1 MYKLLYENPNEDFF
15 TRLLK
20 IRNINDDILDFLN
33 PSLAKYRIDP
43 FFLDDM
49 EKSITR
55 VMKAIKDKEKIMIFG
70 DYDAD
75 GITSSFVLFSF
86 FNKFLK
92 YKNISIR
99 LPSRFE
105 EGYGIR
111 ISHIDE
117 IKSLWVKLIITVDNW
132 ITAINEVNHANNIWI
147 DMIITDHHKA
157 LNEIPQAYGII
168 NPNISSKYWF
178 KWLAWVWVV
187 FKFITAMANKFGFDE
202 KTKQNIIN
210 FYLPVVAIWTV
221 ADCVPLI
228 NENRAFVKKWLELLN
243 TKKNLPKSIENL
255 IKYIN
260 IKTKID
266 TFHIGFMIAPRLN
279 ASGRLLSPYKS
290 LNCLLSTDADKQKGI
305 FEEME
310 QLNTERKKLQDEAFK
325 EAEKNLDI
333 EKNIIIICSD
343 NLWEW
348 IIWLVA
354 GKLTEKYNK
363 PSVVISIN
371 NEKWTAT
378 ASLRWPD
385 YFDVVDLLNQAAK
398 YLINYGWHKQAGW
411 MTVNIQDLEVVI
423 NIFEEYTQRIIVKEK
438 TKKILYVDTKIY
450 DWELNLS
457 QLNDVQK
464 LAPFGEWN
472 PEPIFL
478 IEQIDINWVE
488 KVGKNG
494 NWHLK
499 IHAQKNNI
507 KFPVLFRS
515 KWSEVNWFEK
525 EWKKDIIWK
534 VKKDDYNW
542 WFFIDGVKMI

>member
-1 MYKLLYENPNEDFF
+1 MYRLLYENPDEDFF

-55 VMKAIKDKEKIMIFG
+55 VMKAIKDQEKIMIFW
-70 DYDAD
+70 DYDVD

-105 EGYGIR
+105 EWYGIR
-111 ISHIDE
+111 TSHIDE
-117 IKSLWVKLIITVDNW
+117 IKWLWVNLIITVDNW
-132 ITAINEVNHANNIWI
+132 ITAVNEVNHANNLGL

-157 LNEIPQAYGII
+157 LDQIPQAHSII
-168 NPNISSKYWF
+168 NPHVSSRYWF
-178 KWLAWVWVV
+178 KWLAGVGVV
-187 FKFITAMANKFGFDE
+187 FKFITAIANRFGFDD
-202 KTKQNIIN
+202 KIKQNIIN
-210 FYLPVVAIWTV
+210 FYLPVVAIGTV

-228 NENRAFVKKWLELLN
+228 NENRAFVKKWLDLLN
-243 TKKNLPKSIENL
+243 TKKWLPKSIENL
-255 IKYIN
+255 INYVN
-260 IKTKID
+260 IKNKID

-279 ASGRLLSPYKS
+279 ASWRLISPYKS
-290 LNCLLSTDADKQKGI
+290 LNCLLSDDPDKQKNI
-305 FEEME
+305 FEEIE
-310 QLNTERKKLQDEAFK
+310 QLNTERRRLQEEAFK
-325 EAEKNLDI
+325 EAEKNLDQ
-333 EKNIIIICSD
+333 EKNIIIVVSED
-343 NLWEW
+343 LWEG

-385 YFDVVDLLNQAAK
+385 YFDVVDLLNQAWE
-398 YLINYGWHKQAGW
+398 YMLNYGWHKQAGW
-411 MTVNIQDLEVVI
+411 MTVKIDDLNKVI
-423 NIFEEYTQRIIVKEK
+423 KIFEDYAQSVIVKEK

-450 DWELNLS
+450 DWELNDS
-457 QLNDVQK
+457 QLNNIQK
-464 LAPFGEWN
+464 LAPFGEGN
-472 PEPIFL
+472 QEPIFL
-478 IEQIDINWVE
+478 IEQIEVNGVE
-488 KVGKNG
+488 KVGKNW

-499 IHAQKNNI
+499 IHAQKNNN
-507 KFPVLFRS
+507 KFPILFWS
-515 KWSEVNWFEK
+515 KWNEVEWFEK
-525 EWKKDIIWK
+525 NSRKDIIWK
-534 VKKDDYNW
+534 IKKDDYNW